1 MRAVAILFLLAAAPA
16 MARDRGIVP
25 QLANPPA
32 PGAAGIAGCTR
43 ERLAQ
48 RLPLPLG
55 CAVRL
60 NLEAMLAER
69 ADQTAPAPLAAP
81 EGEVATRA
89 VQELRLGRSAVPP
102 ETPTEAGPQG
112 LSP

>member
-1 MRAVAILFLLAAAPA
+1 MALLLVAAPA
-16 MARDRGIVP
+16 VARDREVVP

-32 PGAAGIAGCTR
+32 PGSAGMADCTKDR
-43 ERLAQ
+43 AVQ

-60 NLEAMLAER
+60 NLEAMLAEP
-69 ADQTAPAPLAAP
+69 ADLTEPAPLAAP

-102 ETPTEAGPQG
+102 EAPSDAGPQG